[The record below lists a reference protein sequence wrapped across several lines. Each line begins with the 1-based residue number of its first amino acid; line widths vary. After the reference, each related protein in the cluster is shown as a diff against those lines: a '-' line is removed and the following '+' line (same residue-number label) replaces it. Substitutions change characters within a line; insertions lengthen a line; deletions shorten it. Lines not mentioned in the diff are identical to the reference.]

1 MLYYN
6 DDNHEFK
13 AGDRLIHSVGCSTE
27 SLFRMIN
34 PNEL

>member
-6 DDNHEFK
+6 DDNHEFT

-27 SLFRMIN
+27 SLFKIIN
-34 PNEL
+34 PEKL

>member
-27 SLFRMIN
+27 SLFRKIN

>member
-13 AGDRLIHSVGCSTE
+13 AGDRLRHNVGCSTE
-27 SLFRMIN
+27 SLFRMID
-34 PNEL
+34 PKGL